1 MRRRAS
7 LAMASTASGGVG
19 LLAIAWL
26 ATRRL
31 SSAEMGFFFSFL
43 SFGALVQLADFGL
56 SYAALQTA
64 GQLAGTGRLH
74 ELPALSARVWR
85 WNVVTASLASLVV
98 AGIGWMT
105 FSSHGSAL
113 TASAVGWG
121 RPWAAFVAS
130 VFLNQ
135 LTTPGISLREGG
147 GKVTQMWRLR
157 LAQEWAAGLACLLVL
172 HLGGGLWSL
181 SAFAS
186 ARAIVAGTWLT
197 LGDPIAT
204 KPGGKAYSSK
214 RWMAEVWPFQW
225 KVGLSGLS
233 GFLIFRAFAPLI
245 LLERGPVMAG
255 RFGLTISLMNL
266 LISVSTAWPLSQ
278 AARFASLM
286 AARRLAEL
294 RREFPVLLGAST
306 AMAAAAAV
314 VSALSLW
321 QLHEK
326 GFGFALRL
334 TDPVTTAV
342 FLGTAVVHH
351 VVGCFAVLLRAEGR
365 EPLLGVSVVG
375 AVVNAVAILL
385 AARYGSPVGIAL
397 ANLACA
403 ASGLLVTLYIAWRRW
418 GGLRP

>member
-1 MRRRAS
+1 
-7 LAMASTASGGVG
+7 MASTASGGVG

-31 SSAEMGFFFSFL
+31 SGAELGFFFSFL

-74 ELPALSARVWR
+74 ELPGLSARVWR
-85 WNVVTASLASLVV
+85 WNVVAGSLACLAV

-105 FSSHGSAL
+105 FSSHGSVP
-113 TASAVGWG
+113 TSSAVAWA
-121 RPWAAFVAS
+121 RPWVAFVAS

-157 LAQEWAAGLACLLVL
+157 LVQEWVAGLACLLVL
-172 HLGGGLWSL
+172 HLDGGLWSL

-204 KPGGKAYSSK
+204 KPGGEAYSSK

-278 AARFASLM
+278 AARFASLI

-294 RREFPVLLGAST
+294 RREFPVLLSAST
-306 AMAAAAAV
+306 ALAAAAAAV
-314 VSALSLW
+314 SAFSLW
-321 QLHEK
+321 QLYEK
-326 GFGFALRL
+326 GYGFALRL

-365 EPLLGVSVVG
+365 EPMLGISVVG
-375 AVVNAVAILL
+375 AVANAVAILL
-385 AARYGSPVGIAL
+385 AARFGSPFAIAL

-403 ASGLLVTLYIAWRRW
+403 ASGLLVTLHIVWRRW
-418 GGLRP
+418 GGFRP